1 MFLYQPFL
9 VVFAIA
15 VKGAKAT
22 IALLATADTLALWD
36 LLGTL
41 WAHILR
47 PTFKQKPLF
56 LRGVHYQP
64 LECRR

>member
-1 MFLYQPFL
+1 MFFYQPFL

-15 VKGAKAT
+15 VKGAKAA

-41 WAHILR
+41 
-47 PTFKQKPLF
+47 
-56 LRGVHYQP
+56 
-64 LECRR
+64 